1 MDFDE
6 LTKKYAGGGH
16 WLRHAPELRKKEREP
31 HEPQVEEEERKQC
44 ERERVKEN
52 STGVKPS

>member
-16 WLRHAPELRKKEREP
+16 WLRHAPELRKKERESNRP
-31 HEPQVEEEERKQC
+31 RVEEKQRNPC
-44 ERERVKEN
+44 ERARKKEH
-52 STGVKPS
+52 SIGVKPA